1 MRKVLVKDITEEL
14 NHLIQNRIE
23 DVIYCIHEQ
32 PLVFK
37 STYGE
42 INKQYCV
49 DNNYII
55 CESQNMGG
63 IIVANSGDINMAIMK
78 QDGWYI
84 GEQLLVYLKDRL
96 QDRIPNL
103 SIDSNDLLLDGKY
116 KMISYAS
123 INANN
128 RLIYTCVH
136 ISFNPDVNAI
146 QNICIKPMTKI
157 PKGLN
162 DFGITHDEIINI
174 IKSFIEGDHS
184 AINSK

>member
-1 MRKVLVKDITEEL
+1 MRKVLVKDITKEL
-14 NHLIQNRIE
+14 NNLIQTRTE

-37 STYGE
+37 SNYGE
-42 INKQYCV
+42 INKQYCI

-63 IIVANSGDINMAIMK
+63 IIVANTGDINMAIMK
-78 QDGWYI
+78 NEGWNV
-84 GEQLLVYLKDRL
+84 GNDLLIYLKEKL
-96 QDRIPNL
+96 QNKIPYL
-103 SIDSNDLLLDGKY
+103 VVDSNDLLADGKY

-128 RLIYTCVH
+128 RLVYTCVH

-146 QNICIKPMTKI
+146 QNICMKPMTKI
-157 PKGLN
+157 PKGLKEY
-162 DFGITHDEIINI
+162 GITHDEIIEYI
-174 IKSFIEGDHS
+174 RSFIETY
-184 AINSK
+184 